1 MVGKLKDSEEKGWR
15 RGDYNVGNYEKSDEE
30 EICSSLL

>member
-1 MVGKLKDSEEKGWR
+1 MVGKLKGSEEMGWR

-30 EICSSLL
+30 